1 MQDIDR
7 ITPHPIEDSEW
18 ISNDCGH
25 AYVRSLGDAR
35 GRFGRAA
42 DTVDNVDE
50 AALDGLRYRRAG
62 SRCVILGDLVEISN
76 GSLRIDGLHSR

>member
-18 ISNDCGH
+18 IANDCDH
-25 AYVRSLGDAR
+25 PYVGSLRDAR
-35 GRFGRAA
+35 GRFGGAA
-42 DTVDNVDE
+42 DAVDSVDE

-62 SRCVILGDLVEISN
+62 SRCVILSDLVEISN
-76 GSLRIDGLHSR
+76 GSLRIDELHPR